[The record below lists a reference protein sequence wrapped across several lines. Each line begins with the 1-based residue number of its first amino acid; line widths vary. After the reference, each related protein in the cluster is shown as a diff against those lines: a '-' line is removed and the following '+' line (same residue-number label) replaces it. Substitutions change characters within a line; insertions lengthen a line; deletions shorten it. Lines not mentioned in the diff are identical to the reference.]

1 MKADLQPGENA
12 AAGTGTGLQAIAT
25 SESAARTDSKAAAMK
40 PLLTAKPLPAAKPL
54 PFVTSA
60 F

>member
-12 AAGTGTGLQAIAT
+12 VAGTGTGPQTIAA

-40 PLLTAKPLPAAKPL
+40 PLPTAKPL
-54 PFVTSA
+54 PFVTPA